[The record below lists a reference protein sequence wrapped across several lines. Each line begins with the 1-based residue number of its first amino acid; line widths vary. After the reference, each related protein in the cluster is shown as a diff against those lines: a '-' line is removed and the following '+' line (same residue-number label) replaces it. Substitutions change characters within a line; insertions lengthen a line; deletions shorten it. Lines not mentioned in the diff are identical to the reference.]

1 MTATRPVCL
10 KAPEMS
16 NKKEKS
22 LIKGV
27 VMAANTT
34 SSDHQQADLHSPPCV
49 VTLNM
54 ARAFITV
61 AQASDSGF
69 YLLLLHADSLS
80 NQA

>member
-16 NKKEKS
+16 KKKEKF

-27 VMAANTT
+27 VMAANTA
-34 SSDHQQADLHSPPCV
+34 SCDHHQADLHSPPCV
-49 VTLNM
+49 VTFNM
-54 ARAFITV
+54 ARAFIQV